1 MKKAIF
7 YLLTTAGVLWIQMA
21 GDYFVGASG
30 FSANVVLVIVLYFGL
45 SRGPMTGVV
54 LGLIWG
60 LLVDASG
67 LGLIG
72 LHALLFAASGYL
84 AGMLRR
90 QLDEKKIWT
99 QAIFSTG
106 VSGAF
111 VLFYFVLDR
120 LFSIGAHPFSV
131 SMLAQP
137 LINGAVAPLL
147 FWLMLRWGQLW
158 NMLPQ
163 ER

>member
-1 MKKAIF
+1 MKKALF
-7 YLLTTAGVLWIQMA
+7 YLVTVVGVLWIQMA

-30 FSANVVLVIVLYFGL
+30 FSANVVLGVVLYFGL
-45 SRGPMTGVV
+45 SRGPMAGVV
-54 LGLIWG
+54 LGFFWG
-60 LLVDASG
+60 LLVDASS
-67 LGLIG
+67 LGLMG
-72 LHALLFAASGYL
+72 LHALLYAAAGYW

-90 QLDEKKIWT
+90 QLDEKKVWT

-106 VSGAF
+106 VSGVY
-111 VLFYFVLDR
+111 VLFYFILDR
-120 LFSIGAHPFSV
+120 LFSIGPHPVSG

-137 LINGAVAPLL
+137 LINGAVAPLF

-158 NMLPQ
+158 SMLPQ